1 MTNSSNWPPEGD
13 RVRGRAVV
21 GGFTLLEM
29 TIVVFVIGLLTAGL
43 IGPVQVQLEARDRHK
58 TLDYMNQAS
67 EALYGFALTQRRLP
81 CPDTDGD
88 GMANP
93 PFTIGTGGAC
103 TKEAGFLPWA
113 ELGVAPAD
121 AWGNR
126 LTYRVREK
134 QFTWPAQNSACDG
147 NDAATAEFDLC
158 AQGNIAIATRGD
170 NAATNGNTESKFA
183 FPAAT
188 ADNVAA
194 VLISHGRNGHGA
206 MGADGVARG
215 PVPAENDDEEE
226 NVDDDATFVSR
237 AYTSAQDGCADNDD
251 ESLPLCEFDDL
262 VVPISRALLNA
273 RMVSA
278 GQLP

>member
-1 MTNSSNWPPEGD
+1 M
-13 RVRGRAVV
+13 RVAKRAAER
-21 GGFTLLEM
+21 GFTLLEM
-29 TIVVFVIGLLTAGL
+29 TIVVFIIGLLTAGL

-81 CPDTDGD
+81 CPDTNGD
-88 GMANP
+88 GMADP
-93 PFTIGTGGAC
+93 PFTLASGGTCDEETGY
-103 TKEAGFLPWA
+103 LPWA

-134 QFTWPAQNSACDG
+134 YFTWPAQNAACDG
-147 NDAATAEFDLC
+147 GVGATAEFDLC
-158 AQGNIAIATRGD
+158 AQGNITIATRGD
-170 NAATNGNTESKFA
+170 NATTSGTTESKFA
-183 FPAAT
+183 HPAAT

-194 VLISHGRNGHGA
+194 VLVSHGRNGYGA

-215 PVPAENDDEEE
+215 AVPAENNDEDE
-226 NVDDDATFVSR
+226 NADGDAVFVSR
-237 AYTSAQDGCADNDD
+237 SYTAAQADCGDD
-251 ESLPLCEFDDL
+251 ENEGAPLCEFDDL